1 MERKQSLPSGG
12 VDPARG
18 PLIIVASSGTG
29 GDMQPFIALA
39 RGLRERGHRVL
50 LLAPALQE
58 EAARAAGLP
67 YWLFGSIEREQAALD
82 NPDLWHEHKS
92 WGVLWESLVPDLD
105 ALRERVRALPADED
119 CVVLCHPV
127 LVPMAALARAA
138 RPDLRIVA
146 AYLAPSN
153 LCSSHD
159 LLSLG
164 SLRIPGWLPPAVTGL
179 LWRWLHRWFNAQ
191 TLPGLNAAR
200 AQRGLAAEP
209 HFFEHM
215 LRAPNASVALFPDWF
230 AAVQPDWPRPC
241 AQGDFMLP
249 AAAGAGLSAELEA
262 FLAAGDA
269 PIVFT
274 PGTGHRHAAAF
285 FDAALLAL
293 RRLGRRGIFV
303 TPHAAQLP
311 PALPDSV
318 LWQAHAPFAALLP
331 RVAALAHHG
340 GVSTTADAMRAGIPQ
355 LIVPFAYDQFDN
367 GLRAKR
373 LGVAEVL
380 LARRLSGARM
390 HERLRRLLAAPS
402 VRQSCRELA
411 ARMAGA
417 EPARSLDCVERALL
431 GPVSNG
437 TENAGARP
445 ALVW

>member
-1 MERKQSLPSGG
+1 
-12 VDPARG
+12 
-18 PLIIVASSGTG
+18 
-29 GDMQPFIALA
+29 
-39 RGLRERGHRVL
+39 
-50 LLAPALQE
+50 
-58 EAARAAGLP
+58 
-67 YWLFGSIEREQAALD
+67 
-82 NPDLWHEHKS
+82 
-92 WGVLWESLVPDLD
+92 
-105 ALRERVRALPADED
+105 
-119 CVVLCHPV
+119 
-127 LVPMAALARAA
+127 
-138 RPDLRIVA
+138 
-146 AYLAPSN
+146 
-153 LCSSHD
+153 
-159 LLSLG
+159 
-164 SLRIPGWLPPAVTGL
+164 
-179 LWRWLHRWFNAQ
+179 
-191 TLPGLNAAR
+191 
-200 AQRGLAAEP
+200 
-209 HFFEHM
+209 M

-249 AAAGAGLSAELEA
+249 AATGPGLSVELEA

>member
-1 MERKQSLPSGG
+1 MRAG
-12 VDPARG
+12 RFH
-18 PLIIVASSGTG
+18 VAG
-29 GDMQPFIALA
+29 GD
-39 RGLRERGHRVL
+39 R
-50 LLAPALQE
+50 
-58 EAARAAGLP
+58 
-67 YWLFGSIEREQAALD
+67 
-82 NPDLWHEHKS
+82 
-92 WGVLWESLVPDLD
+92 
-105 ALRERVRALPADED
+105 
-119 CVVLCHPV
+119 
-127 LVPMAALARAA
+127 
-138 RPDLRIVA
+138 
-146 AYLAPSN
+146 
-153 LCSSHD
+153 
-159 LLSLG
+159 
-164 SLRIPGWLPPAVTGL
+164 
-179 LWRWLHRWFNAQ
+179 
-191 TLPGLNAAR
+191 
-200 AQRGLAAEP
+200 
-209 HFFEHM
+209 
-215 LRAPNASVALFPDWF
+215 
-230 AAVQPDWPRPC
+230 
-241 AQGDFMLP
+241 
-249 AAAGAGLSAELEA
+249 AGLSVELEA

-411 ARMAGA
+411 ARMAGRSRRVRWIVWNGRCWGRSRT
-417 EPARSLDCVERALL
+417 ERKTPAQGRRWCGERFSMRHSVCQA
-431 GPVSNG
+431 SR
-437 TENAGARP
+437 NAADIEQV
-445 ALVW
+445 LS